1 MNICIPVTQDSGLE
15 SRVSP
20 QFGSASFFVIVDP
33 ESRACRTV
41 PIASGSD
48 EHGRRQPMAALEG
61 QAIDGVV
68 VVGIG
73 PGALSKLQAAG
84 IRVYMAR
91 AGSAAQAIESF
102 NSGALAE
109 ITPAATRPGQGQ
121 GQQGPGTHGH
131 GPQGQSR
138 FGQGARGSVPGGP
151 KRGGRSGER

>member
-1 MNICIPVTQDSGLE
+1 MNICIPVTQDNGLE

-20 QFGSASFFVIVDP
+20 QFGSASFFAIVDTD
-33 ESRACRTV
+33 SRACRTV
-41 PIASGSD
+41 PIAGGTG
-48 EHGRRQPMAALEG
+48 EHGKREPLAALEG

-73 PGALSKLQAAG
+73 PGALTKLQAAG

-91 AGSAAQAIESF
+91 AGTAAQALDAF
-102 NSGALAE
+102 NSGTLAE

-138 FGQGARGSVPGGP
+138 FGQGARGVGPGGP

>member
-20 QFGSASFFVIVDP
+20 QFGSASFFVIVDS
-33 ESRACRTV
+33 ESRVCRTV
-41 PIASGSD
+41 PIASGD
-48 EHGRRQPMAALEG
+48 DKHGRRQPMAALEG
-61 QAIDGVV
+61 QTIDGVV

-73 PGALSKLQAAG
+73 PAALSKLQAVG

-91 AGSAAQAIESF
+91 AGSAAQAIEAF
-102 NSGALAE
+102 NNGALAE

-121 GQQGPGTHGH
+121 GQPGAGTHGH
-131 GPQGQSR
+131 GQQGQSR
-138 FGQGARGSVPGGP
+138 FGQGARGGGPGGL